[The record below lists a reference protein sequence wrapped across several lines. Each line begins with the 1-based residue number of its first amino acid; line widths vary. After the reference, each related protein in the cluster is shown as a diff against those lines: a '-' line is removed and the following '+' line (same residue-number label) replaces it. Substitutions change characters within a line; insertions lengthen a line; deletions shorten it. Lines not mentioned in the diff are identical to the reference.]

1 MEQAVV
7 ESAVETSVVENQQA
21 PIVELPLP
29 MLEKV
34 GGGIAAFTI

>member
-1 MEQAVV
+1 MEKIVN
-7 ESAVETSVVENQQA
+7 ESANEAVVVENQQS

-34 GGGIAAFTI
+34 GGGVAAFTL